1 MPIPPTDDR
10 TGGGQIDF
18 GQGSGIIINGEGYI
32 LTNAHV
38 VRRGRDT
45 GLRPS
50 HQWQEFKAELCG
62 SDDIVDVAVLKIV
75 PEFGGK
81 TYAASDEHRRLMASL
96 PVAKLGDSDLMEV
109 GNFVTAIG
117 SPGGLDNT
125 CTIGII
131 SGLKRCPN
139 VVGIPNT
146 FGVLDYIQTD
156 AASKF
161 VVVCSLHSAPYPPVS
176 VHHCLTVPFRCW
188 SFSQSGK

>member
-1 MPIPPTDDR
+1 MEEN
-10 TGGGQIDF
+10 Q
-18 GQGSGIIINGEGYI
+18 
-32 LTNAHV
+32 
-38 VRRGRDT
+38 
-45 GLRPS
+45 
-50 HQWQEFKAELCG
+50 
-62 SDDIVDVAVLKIV
+62 
-75 PEFGGK
+75 
-81 TYAASDEHRRLMASL
+81 ASL

-109 GNFVTAIG
+109 GNFFMAIG

-156 AASKF
+156 VASKF